1 MRRKAKV
8 TNEVQKQPLSPE
20 AQDIKQAIQQT
31 QSHPIEQVI
40 FVHAPVADEHDFLQH
55 ERLTNRYTFKYPETW
70 RTIPNS
76 ELSIGVRGIH
86 LRHSE
91 AIVYRVKAI
100 PGQFYVPYKSVFQWY
115 PDLGFELEK
124 VVYVNEE
131 PNFASWCDLLNAWV
145 RQLYD
150 EEAIPSELFP
160 KNNLSV
166 NKWTYEYDSYTK
178 TCRFHQVREAK
189 EEQPAEIK
197 FQLIW
202 KFENISRELKRHF
215 EVLANGEIFDPLQMP
230 DKYSDDMEFRFQG
243 SWTPYSQYLIAASFV
258 GQSRRNYLGFTGT
271 QFNPPKIYKVPSG
284 DVHFHIDLYSADGL
298 EERELPED
306 YTDFIAIEIQLM
318 SQPLSNRL

>member
-1 MRRKAKV
+1 MRRKQKTV
-8 TNEVQKQPLSPE
+8 NEVQKQPLTPE

-40 FVHAPVADEHDFLQH
+40 FIHAPVEDEHDFLQH
-55 ERLTNRYTFKYPETW
+55 KRLTNRYTFKYPETW

-91 AIVYRVKAI
+91 SIGYMIRAV
-100 PGQFYVPYKSVFQWY
+100 PGQLNLADNTVTWY
-115 PDLGFELEK
+115 PVLDYPLEK

-131 PNFASWCDLLNAWV
+131 PDFASWCDLLNAWLKT
-145 RQLYD
+145 LY
-150 EEAIPSELFP
+150 EKTSTSEFP
-160 KNNLSV
+160 NKKYLTK
-166 NKWTYEYDSYTK
+166 NKWTYSYDPYTK
-178 TCRFHQVREAK
+178 TCHFHQVRKPET
-189 EEQPAEIK
+189 EQPAEIK

-202 KFENISRELKRHF
+202 KFEDIPRQFKNTF
-215 EVLANGEIFDPLQMP
+215 QVLVNGQLFNPERDT
-230 DKYSDDMEFRFQG
+230 YSDNIEFKFQG